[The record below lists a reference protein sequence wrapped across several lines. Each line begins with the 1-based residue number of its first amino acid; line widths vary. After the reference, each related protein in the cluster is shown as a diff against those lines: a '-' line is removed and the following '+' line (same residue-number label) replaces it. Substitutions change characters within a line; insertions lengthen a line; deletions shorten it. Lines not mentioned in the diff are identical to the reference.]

1 MNTSAFG
8 VEKATLIR
16 VPAIANL
23 MIDSE
28 DRPLVEDA
36 SGVGLI
42 TPWNFQINKNQQLI
56 NGFFSRIGVTEVVLE
71 WCIPN
76 ISKSLGNQELGIYDS
91 SGQLVVVEVPE
102 GSYTVKGA
110 LDAVVDLLTAAAL
123 PGYTWT
129 VAQDAGLVFLDGG
142 GTRTF
147 SVAASELAL
156 KLGLNPIPSDP
167 DISALVQ
174 RTSFNESRVVQC
186 PDLRPY
192 RYIDFICSQL
202 TAVQDVKD
210 ASTSPDD
217 RDVLVRWY
225 FAYDEAPP
233 LDAYGFPILMGY
245 QKFVTRR
252 LYNPPKQIKWE
263 QSQNVGGFL
272 KFEVYGDLGNL
283 VEYKST
289 SFLNTPDR
297 SNWLMT
303 LQLSE
308 G

>member
-23 MIDSE
+23 MVDSE
-28 DRPLVEDA
+28 DRPEVLDA
-36 SGVGLI
+36 SGVDLV

-76 ISKSLGNQELGIYDS
+76 ISESLGNQELGIRDS
-91 SGQLVVVEVPE
+91 SGVLHIVEVPE

-110 LDAVVDLLTAAAL
+110 LDSIVDLLTAAAI

-129 VAQDAGLVFLDGG
+129 IAQDAGLVFLDGG
-142 GTRTF
+142 GTRVF

-156 KLGLNPIPSDP
+156 KLGLNPLDVTTSPSE
-167 DISALVQ
+167 A
-174 RTSFNESRVVQC
+174 RVVQC

-192 RYIDFICSQL
+192 RYIDFICNQL

-210 ASTSPDD
+210 ASTAETD

-225 FAYDEAPP
+225 FAWDEAPP

-272 KFEVYGDLGNL
+272 QFQVYGDLGNL

-289 SFLNTPDR
+289 AFLNTPDR